1 MISAFDTFDTQLS
14 YRFSNDNRYM
24 KGLTLTIGANNVFD
38 KLAPY
43 AAGAFNDSYDTRTAN
58 NYGRQVYANIRKEF

>member
-1 MISAFDTFDTQLS
+1 MISAFDTFDAQVS
-14 YRFSNDNRYM
+14 YRFDSGNRYL
-24 KGLTLTIGANNVFD
+24 GGTALTIGANNVFD

-58 NYGRQVYANIRKEF
+58 NYGRFIYASLRKEF